1 MPTMTLEPERAQNG
15 TAERALDG
23 PEQPEANSYKI
34 TDAIPAIAW
43 CARPDGSTEFLNRR
57 WQDYTGLPPE
67 EGVGWKWKAA
77 IHPSDLGKLMAEW
90 ETLLANG
97 EPGECEA
104 RLRRSDGVY
113 RWFLFRVEPLRDEN
127 RRVVRWYGTGTD
139 IEDRKRGDSL
149 RTIEKHTFEM
159 IADGAS
165 LNDILNELCR
175 SIDVQTSAAFSTV
188 LLMDAEGKQ
197 LWHAAGPLVPRTWLP
212 AISPRPIGPH
222 EGCCGAAAYFKRR
235 VIVADVSTDPVWPDD
250 YRDFAIQNGIR
261 AAWSEPILTKDGQ
274 VLGTFALYSPEPRM
288 PTNAEIELIEGAG
301 RIALVA
307 IGRQRSQEALR
318 KSEAELR
325 RITDLI
331 PQAIIV
337 LNPDGRAIYAN
348 RVALEYTGLSL
359 DEMRAADFRER
370 IFHPADI
377 QRLREERGK
386 ALLSNVPFENEQRAR
401 GKDGNYRWFLIR
413 YNPFLDESGKVIRW
427 YATGTDIED
436 RKRAEEKLRHE
447 GRELRQ
453 LIDSLPQH
461 VLVLDANGFLVQAN
475 QVMLDYGGRTLEE
488 MRGAGTSE
496 RIKRDLHPD
505 DLQRVRAERDRGLSM
520 GAPVEMEKRLLGK
533 DGRYRWFL
541 FRYNPLRAV
550 DGQIERWFATATDI
564 EDRKQA
570 EDRIRN
576 ETVALREEIVR
587 SSMFEEIVGSSDKL
601 RKVLDQVARVA
612 PTDSTVLI
620 QGETGT
626 GKELIAR
633 AIHNRSKRAN
643 RAFIR
648 VNCAA
653 IPTSLIASE
662 LFGHEKGS
670 FTGAL
675 QRRAGRFESAEGG
688 TIFLDEIGEL
698 LPETQVALLR
708 VLQER
713 EFERVGGNRS
723 IPVDVRVLAA
733 TNRDLSA
740 AVAKGMF
747 RKDLFYRLN
756 VFPIQLP
763 PLRDRV
769 DDIPLLMEY
778 LVARYGEKA
787 GKRIRRLSK
796 DTLNLFQS
804 YDWPGN
810 VRELQNVIER
820 AVILCDEETF
830 FVDPSWLTPAAAP
843 RSAGASVP
851 LVADLA
857 EREKAMIENALR
869 EAQGLVSG
877 PTGAAAKLGV
887 ARQTLESKIRK
898 LGINRHQFKSS

>member
-1 MPTMTLEPERAQNG
+1 MDAG
-15 TAERALDG
+15 H
-23 PEQPEANSYKI
+23 KI
-34 TDAIPAIAW
+34 IDAIPTLAW
-43 CARPDGSTEFLNRR
+43 SARPDGSNEFLNRR
-57 WQDYTGLPPE
+57 WHDYTGLSAE
-67 EGVGWKWKAA
+67 EGLGWGWKTAV
-77 IHPSDLGKLMAEW
+77 HPEDLGRLTAKW
-90 ETLLANG
+90 ESILASG
-97 EPGECEA
+97 EPGESEA
-104 RLRRSDGVY
+104 RLRRADGVY
-113 RWFLFRVEPLRDEN
+113 RWFLFRVEPLRDDA
-127 RRVVRWYGTGTD
+127 RQVVEWYGTATD
-139 IEDRKRGDSL
+139 IDDRKRAESL
-149 RTIEKHTFEM
+149 RAAEKRTLEM
-159 IADGAS
+159 IADGAT
-165 LNDILNELCR
+165 LGETLNELCR
-175 SIDVQTSAAFSTV
+175 AIDAQGSPVFSAIQ
-188 LLMDAEGKQ
+188 LMDPEGKE
-197 LWHAAGPLVPRTWLP
+197 LWHAAGPLVPPGWLP
-212 AISPRPIGPH
+212 VITARPIGPSK
-222 EGCCGAAAYFKRR
+222 GCSGAAAYFKKR
-235 VIVADVSTDPVWPDD
+235 VIAGDISTDPVWSDNC
-250 YRDFAIQNGIR
+250 RDLAMQNGIR

-288 PTNAEIELIEGAG
+288 PTNAELELIEGAG

-307 IGRQRSQEALR
+307 IGQQRSQEALR

-348 RVALEYTGLSL
+348 RGALEYTGLSL

-377 QRLREERGK
+377 QRFREERRK

-496 RIKRDLHPD
+496 RTKRDLHPD

-520 GAPVEMEKRLLGK
+520 GAPFEIEKRMLGK

-541 FRYNPLRAV
+541 FRYNPLRNEG
-550 DGQIERWFATATDI
+550 GQIERWFATATDI
-564 EDRKQA
+564 EERKQA

-675 QRRAGRFESAEGG
+675 QRRAGRFESADGG
-688 TIFLDEIGEL
+688 TIFLDEVGEL
-698 LPETQVALLR
+698 PPETQVALLR

-796 DTLNLFQS
+796 DTLDLFQS

-869 EAQGLVSG
+869 EAQGLISG

-898 LGINRHQFKSS
+898 LGINRYRFKAS